1 MGSTAVR
8 IPQPA
13 VSAPGRPGRASA
25 SPQEVGGIAEDSKGV
40 LWLASGT
47 LQRFDPAAGRFTAY
61 TLNLSGTGKAD
72 TEGSSTLVRSGTK
85 RVNSYLTIDHSGVI
99 WAATGNGLLRFDPQR
114 EQFTT
119 YYESDGL
126 PSNSVNAIL
135 EDHNGNLWVST
146 AGGLSRFN
154 PRAKTFT
161 NYDEADGLTSDNF
174 EGFPVACQSRRGQMF
189 FGNSRGLTS
198 FWPDQIV
205 EKPFDPARG
214 PDRIFVAEPAGGARP
229 GLAARKLHHVYA
241 LVDTVSRAEHVL
253 VRVRRSELPGSATEP
268 VSVHAGGTRPFLDPG
283 GL

>member
-1 MGSTAVR
+1 ME
-8 IPQPA
+8 
-13 VSAPGRPGRASA
+13 GRAGGA
-25 SPQEVGGIAEDSKGV
+25 SPQEVAGIVEDSKGV
-40 LWLASGT
+40 LWLTSGT

-61 TLNLSGTGKAD
+61 ALNPPEREKRTRES
-72 TEGSSTLVRSGTK
+72 SSTLVRSGTK

-99 WAATGNGLLRFDPQR
+99 WAATANGLLRFDPQR

-174 EGFPVACQSRRGQMF
+174 EGFPVAFQTRRGQMF

-205 EKPFDPARG
+205 EKPSP
-214 PDRIFVAEPAGGARP
+214 RP
-229 GLAARKLHHVYA
+229 W
-241 LVDTVSRAEHVL
+241 S
-253 VRVRRSELPGSATEP
+253 
-268 VSVHAGGTRPFLDPG
+268 
-283 GL
+283 